1 MSKKEKGL
9 TIIELLATIA
19 ILVTTV
25 AVVLVLGNR
34 AISQTDFISLHTE
47 AVFLAREG
55 VEILKDSSVRS
66 DMDFGSEGDTTYWD
80 VDYRG
85 NIDPRN
91 SESECSRKL
100 RESGGFYVIGSN
112 SGTESVFHRCI
123 TAKREEGVVRTK
135 IDVGFVYRGSE
146 QSVTLYRDFYE

>member
-66 DMDFGSEGDTTYWD
+66 DMDFGTVGDITYW
-80 VDYRG
+80 
-85 NIDPRN
+85 NIDYTGEVEGKN
-91 SESECSRKL
+91 VGNCHEKL
-100 RESGGFYVIGSN
+100 LENEEGFYLIN
-112 SGTESVFHRCI
+112 STNSTASPFSRCI
-123 TAKREEGVVRTK
+123 TVKKEEGFVRTK